1 MVCAHFVAK
10 MIYKKELI
18 EELFM
23 LQKPKPVDDDNNK
36 PNSRVTKNNN
46 GLDNTLEPGVVA
58 NNDDSSIQFKPQS
71 EQELLQE
78 ENP

>member
-23 LQKPKPVDDDNNK
+23 LQKPKPAAENL
-36 PNSRVTKNNN
+36 VTKTKD
-46 GLDNTLEPGVVA
+46 GLDNTLEPGNAV
-58 NNDDSSIQFKPQS
+58 NNDESSIQFKP
-71 EQELLQE
+71 
-78 ENP
+78 

>member
-23 LQKPKPVDDDNNK
+23 LQKPKPVDEDNNK
-36 PNSRVTKNNN
+36 SNSRVTKTNN

-58 NNDDSSIQFKPQS
+58 NNDDSSI
-71 EQELLQE
+71 
-78 ENP
+78 